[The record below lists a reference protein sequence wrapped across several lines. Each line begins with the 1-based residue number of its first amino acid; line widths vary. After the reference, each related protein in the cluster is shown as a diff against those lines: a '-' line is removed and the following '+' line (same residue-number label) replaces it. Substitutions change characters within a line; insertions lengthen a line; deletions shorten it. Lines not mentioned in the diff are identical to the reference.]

1 MFSKKILLVICFG
14 LFSSLSHAE
23 RLIVGG
29 SEAKSREEE
38 KTKIEHEADKE
49 DQEAQGSLSTTMAI
63 GFFNPESIHVDGGD
77 KKEIAEKI
85 KSAARQVAK
94 DHHLGAIFPSNI
106 AVYSDDNL
114 DVTDAMQEA
123 IEGMTVMEE

>member
-14 LFSSLSHAE
+14 LFASFSHAE

-29 SEAKSREEE
+29 SEAKPRKEE
-38 KTKIEHEADKE
+38 KTNPEHEAEKE
-49 DQEAQGSLSTTMAI
+49 DQGSLSTAMAI